1 MYDSIDLLTDLTQ
14 NFHECTPQHTNASIF
29 NSESYRSLNSF
40 PFAVFS
46 VLNYSLPSRS
56 GSQHRFYYRRR
67 AETALPCALP
77 NFRPHQS
84 NEKKKKKKSGQ
95 THQPLA
101 VLLFLEQSAFAVRS
115 ILYRLLVLLLLVC
128 MLCML
133 PNPSVLYTEVV
144 FRISA
149 VTAATCLT
157 QFRGSR

>member
-84 NEKKKKKKSGQ
+84 NEKKRRRNRVKPTSR
-95 THQPLA
+95 QPCYYFQNKA
-101 VLLFLEQSAFAVRS
+101 PLLCALFSIGYQYYCYWSACSACYR
-115 ILYRLLVLLLLVC
+115 ILPYYILKWFFEYPPLLPQHV
-128 MLCML
+128 
-133 PNPSVLYTEVV
+133 
-144 FRISA
+144 
-149 VTAATCLT
+149 
-157 QFRGSR
+157 